1 MQRFRSIIKAY
12 LDGKMSAEELS
23 KHLAA
28 HDEELHTE
36 MQEQLESGMADGLTS
51 PDSREAMFTRV
62 MESVKEKEPG
72 KIVFYKHWLKVA
84 AILLPLIAVAGW
96 WYYRSDMHPA
106 KIAQHPLVVTPKK
119 KVILTLSDGTAVE
132 LDSSGNGMVA
142 RQGNTLVLKQGNGQ
156 VVYQP
161 SSDKSSEVLYNKI
174 STPKGETFQ
183 VTLPDGSTALLNA
196 ASSIRFPTVFAKNDR
211 EVEVTGEVYFEIEK
225 SPTPF
230 HVKAPGTE
238 IQVLGTKFNVNGYT
252 DENALKV
259 TLLEGAVKVAGGKDN
274 VLLRPGQQAILTGD
288 DAHVKE
294 HIDLEEVMAWKKGN
308 FVFNSLTIPEI
319 MRQIC
324 RWYDVEVSYDGPVSQ
339 KRFTGI
345 VGRNDSIAE
354 VLEFMQ
360 TAGIKYKVNNRKIV
374 IIP

>member
-12 LDGKMSAEELS
+12 LEGRVSEEELS
-23 KHLAA
+23 QHLAA
-28 HDEELHTE
+28 HDDELHTDIHG
-36 MQEQLESGMADGLTS
+36 QLESGAADGLTS

-62 MESVKEKEPG
+62 MESVKMKEPARP
-72 KIVFYKHWLKVA
+72 VLYKYWLRAA

-96 WYYRSDMHPA
+96 WYYQGNAHPA
-106 KIAQHPLVVTPKK
+106 KIAQQQLIGTSKK

-196 ASSIRFPTVFAKNDR
+196 ASSIRFPIVFAKNDR
-211 EVEVTGEVYFEIEK
+211 NVEITGEVYFEIEK

-252 DENALKV
+252 DEKSLKV
-259 TLLEGAVKVAGGKDN
+259 TLLEGAVKVAGGKEN
-274 VLLRPGQQAILTGD
+274 VLLQPGQQVILAGD
-288 DAHVKE
+288 GANVNE
-294 HIDLEEVMAWKKGN
+294 HIDLDEVMAWKKGN
-308 FVFNSLTIPEI
+308 FVFNSLTLPEI

-324 RWYDVEVSYDGPVSQ
+324 RWYDVEVSYEGPVSQ

>member
-1 MQRFRSIIKAY
+1 MQRFRSIINAY
-12 LDGKMSAEELS
+12 LDGKMSAEEFS

-36 MQEQLESGMADGLTS
+36 VQEQLESGIADGLTS

-62 MESVKEKEPG
+62 MESVKTKEPG
-72 KIVFYKHWLKVA
+72 RPVFYKYWLRVA
-84 AILLPLIAVAGW
+84 AILLPLIAVTGW
-96 WYYRSDMHPA
+96 WRYRSDPRPA
-106 KIAQHPLVVTPKK
+106 KIVQQPLVATSKK

-142 RQGNTLVLKQGNGQ
+142 RQGNTLVLKQGSGQ

-161 SSDKSSEVLYNKI
+161 SSEKSSEVLYNKI

-196 ASSIRFPTVFAKNDR
+196 ASSIRFPTVFAKSGR

-252 DENALKV
+252 DEKALKV
-259 TLLEGAVKVAGGKDN
+259 TLLEGAVKVAGGKAN

-288 DAHVKE
+288 GAQVME

-324 RWYDVEVSYDGPVSQ
+324 RWYDVEVSYEGPVSQ

>member
-12 LDGKMSAEELS
+12 LEGRLSGEELS
-23 KHLAA
+23 DRLAA
-28 HDEELHTE
+28 HDDELHRE
-36 MQEQLESGMADGLTS
+36 IHEQLQSGTADGLTN
-51 PDSREAMFTRV
+51 PASRQAMFTRV
-62 MESVKEKEPG
+62 MELVKEKEPG
-72 KIVFYKHWLKVA
+72 KIVFYKYWLRVA

-96 WYYRSDMHPA
+96 WYYRSDTRPA
-106 KIAQHPLVVTPKK
+106 KIAQQQLAGTAKK
-119 KVILTLSDGTAVE
+119 KVVLTLSDGTAIE
-132 LDSSGNGMVA
+132 LDSSDNGMVA

-161 SSDKSSEVLYNKI
+161 SSGKSSEVLYNKI

-196 ASSIRFPTVFAKNDR
+196 ASSIRFPIVFAKNDR
-211 EVEVTGEVYFEIEK
+211 DVEITGEVYFEIER

-252 DENALKV
+252 DEKSLKV
-259 TLLEGAVKVAGGKDN
+259 TLLEGAVKVAAGKEN

-288 DAHVKE
+288 GANVKE
-294 HIDLEEVMAWKKGN
+294 HADLDEVMAWKKGN
-308 FVFNSLTIPEI
+308 FVFNSLTLPEI

-324 RWYDVEVSYDGPVSQ
+324 RWYDVEVSYEGPVSQ

-354 VLEFMQ
+354 VLDFMQ

-374 IIP
+374 ITP